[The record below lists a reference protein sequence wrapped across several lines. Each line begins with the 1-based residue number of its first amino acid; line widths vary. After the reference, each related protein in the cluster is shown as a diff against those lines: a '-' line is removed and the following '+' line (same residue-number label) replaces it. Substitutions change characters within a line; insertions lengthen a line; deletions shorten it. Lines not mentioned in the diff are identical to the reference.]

1 MMTEQQIINTIGGHK
16 IKLIEAEKDLIACI
30 NSNPREGELLQ
41 MTQRVT
47 VLEVLINQL
56 DIVLKG

>member
-1 MMTEQQIINTIGGHK
+1 MTEQQIITTIGGHK

-30 NSNPREGELLQ
+30 NSKPREGELLQ